1 MIVVPKTT
9 WARKEGMVT
18 LLRPEERHSG
28 EGNKQRAGWCKKKA
42 VGLHNRRAKEV
53 GVERVFFLSFFNR
66 LSPTRSPR
74 LKFVKLTPNAPRST
88 SDIKIEL
95 ASKRKKEKSSR
106 EEKSGS
112 SFLIDG
118 DEQSLSTASSTS
130 PASFSTFPA
139 SLAPPAPLKCKKNP
153 FPTETRTLVSR
164 SQRNKL
170 DAGEGKGGEEGR
182 KKSEDFFSDLFKP
195 DLTNLLQQI
204 ALTSVFLQSRVS

>member
-1 MIVVPKTT
+1 MRLRVLRVSRVSLFLFCLKNVSSTTTAHYGILDFLLIWERRGCGGGPREVSLVFPFSKKTE
-9 WARKEGMVT
+9 RE
-18 LLRPEERHSG
+18 RPR
-28 EGNKQRAGWCKKKA
+28 KKKNTGQA
-42 VGLHNRRAKEV
+42 NCV
-53 GVERVFFLSFFNR
+53 FLSFFNR

-139 SLAPPAPLKCKKNP
+139 SLAPPAPLKCTKNP
-153 FPTETRTLVSR
+153 FPTETRLWFH
-164 SQRNKL
+164 
-170 DAGEGKGGEEGR
+170 DG
-182 KKSEDFFSDLFKP
+182 
-195 DLTNLLQQI
+195 
-204 ALTSVFLQSRVS
+204 SVINWTQG